1 MRLSLYK
8 NPRPSCKN
16 ERLLVF
22 FGGFACGEF
31 FVEFLKPFLPRNA
44 DLLAVFADGLGF
56 CEGDIIKIAGQYAAY
71 DVLGWSFGVGVLSR
85 MGKVMKGAE
94 RRIAISGSTR
104 PIDLKFGIPP
114 AIFQKTVSSFCDEVR
129 ETFYE
134 RICGKGDLSML
145 RKYLSSEGGTAL
157 RGQLEDFFDFFKAS
171 DPVSATWCAAIVCG
185 RDKIFPLRNLLNEWG
200 NCAFELPACRHF
212 DTSAFSLAFSFL
224 NRCPEKTRI
233 SFERSVDT
241 YESSAT
247 VQREAAVRLAELVAQ
262 KVPSNCSRI
271 LEIGCGT
278 GFLSRQLQEA
288 FRESEWIFNDLSAG
302 MCLRATKSRGDGKSK
317 PLVGDATRIPLP
329 TSCDAILSASCF
341 QWIDDMPCFLKRLVP
356 SLKGGGILAFSTF
369 GEDNFLQIRDICGKG
384 LKYENVDKLSKYLYS
399 SGFGD
404 CEFVS
409 WKRDLEFDSPI
420 DILRHMKL
428 TGVNGKFSEFW
439 TPPRIR
445 RFSEMYAKK
454 YSRAGKFILTYNPIC
469 VISSKI

>member
-134 RICGKGDLSML
+134 RICGKEDLSML

-157 RGQLEDFFDFFKAS
+157 RGQLEDFFDFFKA
-171 DPVSATWCAAIVCG
+171 
-185 RDKIFPLRNLLNEWG
+185 
-200 NCAFELPACRHF
+200 
-212 DTSAFSLAFSFL
+212 
-224 NRCPEKTRI
+224 
-233 SFERSVDT
+233 
-241 YESSAT
+241 
-247 VQREAAVRLAELVAQ
+247 
-262 KVPSNCSRI
+262 
-271 LEIGCGT
+271 
-278 GFLSRQLQEA
+278 
-288 FRESEWIFNDLSAG
+288 
-302 MCLRATKSRGDGKSK
+302 
-317 PLVGDATRIPLP
+317 
-329 TSCDAILSASCF
+329 
-341 QWIDDMPCFLKRLVP
+341 
-356 SLKGGGILAFSTF
+356 
-369 GEDNFLQIRDICGKG
+369 
-384 LKYENVDKLSKYLYS
+384 
-399 SGFGD
+399 
-404 CEFVS
+404 
-409 WKRDLEFDSPI
+409 
-420 DILRHMKL
+420 
-428 TGVNGKFSEFW
+428 
-439 TPPRIR
+439 
-445 RFSEMYAKK
+445 
-454 YSRAGKFILTYNPIC
+454 
-469 VISSKI
+469 